1 MSSANY
7 RPDLSPYG
15 VVIPKPPETEA
26 LNAAIGN
33 ASKPLPGSTAL
44 RIYLAEQAKDAAA
57 ATTRQAL
64 DRPLTHWDPA

>member
-1 MSSANY
+1 MSDNY

-26 LNAAIGN
+26 LDAAIEN
-33 ASKPLPGSTAL
+33 ASKPLPGATAL
-44 RIYLAEQAKDAAA
+44 RLYLEQQTKDAAA
-57 ATTRQAL
+57 EMNRRGL

>member
-7 RPDLSPYG
+7 RPDLSEYG
-15 VVIPKPPETEA
+15 VVIPPDREA
-26 LNAAIGN
+26 LETALSN

-44 RIYLAEQAKDAAA
+44 RIYLEQQTKDAAA
-57 ATTRQAL
+57 ETNRQAL

>member
-7 RPDLSPYG
+7 RPDLTEYG
-15 VVIPKPPETEA
+15 VVIPRDREA
-26 LNAAIGN
+26 LETALSN

-57 ATTRQAL
+57 EMNRRAL
-64 DRPLTHWDPA
+64 DRLPTHWDSA